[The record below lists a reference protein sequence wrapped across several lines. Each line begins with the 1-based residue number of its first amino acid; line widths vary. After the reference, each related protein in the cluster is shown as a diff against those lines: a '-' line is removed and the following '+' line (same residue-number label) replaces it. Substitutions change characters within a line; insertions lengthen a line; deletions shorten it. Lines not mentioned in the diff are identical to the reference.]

1 VSGKHK
7 RRRLPPE
14 YSPPAHICAGTPK
27 RKGIAHNVEEALA
40 IVEKIGYPVLVR
52 PSFVLGGRGM
62 VIVYKEKYLRK
73 FVEEAAAIGEG
84 KPILIDRFLEDAT
97 ELDVDCISDGKHTV
111 IGAIMEHVEPA
122 GIHSGD
128 SASVIPPMTLSKEI
142 QEKVRQYA
150 KEFAKELHVC
160 GLMNMQLAVK
170 DGELYMIEVN
180 PRASRTVPFVS
191 KSIGVPLASYASR
204 CMLGETLEQIG
215 FTEEVHVPC
224 EP

>member
-1 VSGKHK
+1 
-7 RRRLPPE
+7 
-14 YSPPAHICAGTPK
+14 
-27 RKGIAHNVEEALA
+27 
-40 IVEKIGYPVLVR
+40 
-52 PSFVLGGRGM
+52 M

-111 IGAIMEHVEPA
+111 VGAIMEHVEPA

-128 SASVIPPMTLSKEI
+128 SASVIPPMTLSQEI
-142 QEKVRQYA
+142 QDKVRKYA

-191 KSIGVPLASYASR
+191 KSIGVP
-204 CMLGETLEQIG
+204 
-215 FTEEVHVPC
+215 C